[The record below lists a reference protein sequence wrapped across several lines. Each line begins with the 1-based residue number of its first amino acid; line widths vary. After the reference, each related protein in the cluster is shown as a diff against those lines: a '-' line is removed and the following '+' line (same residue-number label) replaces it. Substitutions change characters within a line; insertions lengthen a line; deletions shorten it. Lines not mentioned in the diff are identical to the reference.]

1 MASLL
6 WLWKPKAGRG
16 LRGEE
21 GPRGGEIGRAMGVG
35 QGQWWAA
42 SGGEAQRK
50 GTPSELGAWMGETPR
65 REGAPSFGQAGK
77 GWGKDAEA
85 QLCAW

>member
-16 LRGEE
+16 LMGEE
-21 GPRGGEIGRAMGVG
+21 GPGGGDWEGHAGGPGPVMDCFWRRGTA
-35 QGQWWAA
+35 
-42 SGGEAQRK
+42 K
-50 GTPSELGAWMGETPR
+50 GDPSELGACMGETPR